1 MSIIQLDHVN
11 VTFKR
16 KKAPDVEAVK
26 DVTLHVE
33 KGDIY
38 GIVGFSGAG
47 KSTLVRTINL
57 LQKPTAGDVVVEGV
71 EFVKDGKQ
79 VISNKAL
86 QTQRRRIGMIFQQF
100 NLLNETTV
108 IENIAFALKHSKLN
122 DDELEE
128 KCHKLLKLVDLED
141 KANAY
146 PAQLSGG
153 QQQRVAIA
161 RALANDPEILL
172 SDEATSALDPQT
184 TIQILDLLKKL
195 NRELGLTI
203 VLITHE
209 MDAVKKVANKVAVM
223 EEGRVIEKGNLKD
236 VFLNPKAELTQK
248 FVGGS
253 LQVVDTLKS
262 LDINLAQNE
271 SLYQLVY
278 SLNNVAKSIIIELY
292 REVGVEA
299 SMLYGNVEVL
309 ADEPVGTLLIT
320 VKGDQEKQK
329 ETLDFLAREGVMVTE
344 LDERGNR
351 L

>member
-1 MSIIQLDHVN
+1 MEIIKLDHITKQYDDGFVALKDIN
-11 VTFKR
+11 LELESGKFYSLLGPSGSGKTTILRIIAGFT
-16 KKAPDVEAVK
+16 EA
-26 DVTLHVE
+26 
-33 KGDIY
+33 
-38 GIVGFSGAG
+38 SAG
-47 KSTLVRTINL
+47 KVYFDGQDITNLDASKRHINTVF
-57 LQKPTAGDVVVEGV
+57 Q
-71 EFVKDGKQ
+71 
-79 VISNKAL
+79 NYAL
-86 QTQRRRIGMIFQQF
+86 FPH
-100 NLLNETTV
+100 LNV
-108 IENIAFALKHSKLN
+108 YENVAFALKLRRRPES
-122 DDELEE
+122 EIRE
-128 KCHKLLKLVDLED
+128 KVKDALHTVRLDGY
-141 KANAY
+141 ANREISE
-146 PAQLSGG
+146 LSGG

-209 MDAVKKVANKVAVM
+209 MAAVKKIANKVVVM
-223 EEGRVIEKGNLKD
+223 ENGRVVENGNLRD
-236 VFLNPKAELTQK
+236 VFLAPKAELTQK

-253 LQVVDTLKS
+253 LAVVDTLKS
-262 LDINLAQNE
+262 LNISLDENE
-271 SLYQLVY
+271 ALYQLVY

-309 ADEPVGTLLIT
+309 ADEPVGTLLVT
-320 VKGDQEKQK
+320 VKGDADKQK
-329 ETLDFLAREGVMVTE
+329 ATLKFLKDEGVTVTE